1 MRDYKLTNRDLV
13 LSAYPGHA
21 FFFTMLAQLV
31 YAFIVFGLAG
41 SLIPGIAEAAR
52 GEGENST
59 EILWKM
65 TVALQFVILLH
76 LTFWA
81 ERVGAGPFAG
91 EVRTT
96 PRWMAVG
103 ILGAPLLQFVAI
115 LFAYTML
122 ADGGENWAYRDEEA
136 RDFVNA
142 AMIGPVM
149 IASLVLLAPIVEEV
163 AFRGVALS
171 CLLGRGVPLWVA
183 ITVQAVGFAAL
194 HLQYTPAAMFSVFVL
209 GLFLGWLRVA
219 SKSIS
224 APILAH
230 MAVNLQAVMALGA
243 SGGAGG

>member
-1 MRDYKLTNRDLV
+1 MMGDYKLTKHDFL

-31 YAFIVFGLAG
+31 YAFVVFGLAG
-41 SLIPGIAEAAR
+41 SLIPEIAEAAR

-65 TVALQFVILLH
+65 TVVLQVVILLH
-76 LTFWA
+76 LTLWA

-91 EVRTT
+91 DVRTT
-96 PRWMAVG
+96 PKWVG
-103 ILGAPLLQFVAI
+103 IGIFGAPLLQFLAI
-115 LFAYTML
+115 IFAYTVL
-122 ADGGENWAYRDEEA
+122 ADGGENWAYRNEEA

-142 AMIGPVM
+142 ATIGPVM
-149 IASLVLLAPIVEEV
+149 IASLVLLAPIIEEV

-171 CLLGRGVPLWVA
+171 CLLGRGVPVLVS
-183 ITVQAVGFAAL
+183 IGIQAVGFTAL
-194 HLQYTPAAMFSVFVL
+194 HLQYTPAAMFTVFVL

-230 MAVNLQAVMALGA
+230 MAVNLQAVIALGS
-243 SGGAGG
+243 SGA

>member
-1 MRDYKLTNRDLV
+1 
-13 LSAYPGHA
+13 
-21 FFFTMLAQLV
+21 MLAQLV

-41 SLIPGIAEAAR
+41 SLIPEIAEAAR

-65 TVALQFVILLH
+65 TVVLQVVILLH

-81 ERVGAGPFAG
+81 EHVGAGPFAG
-91 EVRTT
+91 DVRTT
-96 PRWMAVG
+96 PKWIG
-103 ILGAPLLQFVAI
+103 IGIFGAPLLQFVAI
-115 LFAYTML
+115 IFAYTVL
-122 ADGGENWAYRDEEA
+122 GDGGENWAYRSEEA

-142 AMIGPVM
+142 ATIGPVM
-149 IASLVLLAPIVEEV
+149 IASLVLLAPIIEEV

-171 CLLGRGVPLWVA
+171 CLLGRGVPVFVS
-183 ITVQAVGFAAL
+183 IVIQAVGFTAL
-194 HLQYTPAAMFSVFVL
+194 HLQYTPAAMFTVFVL

-230 MAVNLQAVMALGA
+230 MAVNLQAVIALGA
-243 SGGAGG
+243 GG